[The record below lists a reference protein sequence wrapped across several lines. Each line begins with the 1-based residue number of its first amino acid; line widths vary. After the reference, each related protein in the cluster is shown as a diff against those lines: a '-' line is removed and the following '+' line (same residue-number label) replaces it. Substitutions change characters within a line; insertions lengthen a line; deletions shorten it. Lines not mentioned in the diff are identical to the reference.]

1 MLDVD
6 LNVADCEPLVV
17 ALRRV
22 ARSLDRT
29 SRRLMRDHGITSA
42 QRALLNAVFMKP
54 GASVGEIAQ
63 AAGLGQ
69 ATVTDTLDRLVARGL
84 VVRTRSALDR
94 RRVEVRLTPAAE
106 RLVSQLPLPLPESF
120 VTRYRALPEGDRREL
135 VAAVERLA
143 TLMDSETRR

>member
-1 MLDVD
+1 MAVV
-6 LNVADCEPLVV
+6 NPHAAECEPLVV

-42 QRALLNAVFMKP
+42 QRALLQALAARP
-54 GASVGEIAQ
+54 GASVGEIARMV
-63 AAGLGQ
+63 GLGQ

-84 VVRTRSALDR
+84 ASRTRSAVDR
-94 RRVEVRLTPAAE
+94 RRVQITLTPTAQRIVA
-106 RLVSQLPLPLPESF
+106 SLPLPLPDTF
-120 VTRYRALPEGDRREL
+120 MTRYQALPDDDRREL

-143 TLMDSETRR
+143 SLMDTE

>member
-1 MLDVD
+1 MLDVN
-6 LNVADCEPLVV
+6 LNAADCEPLVV

-63 AAGLGQ
+63 AVGLGQ

-84 VVRTRSALDR
+84 VIRTRSTLDR
-94 RRVEVRLTPAAE
+94 RRVEVRLTPTAE
-106 RLVSQLPLPLPESF
+106 RLVSQLPLPLPETF
-120 VTRYRALPEGDRREL
+120 VTRYRALPEPDRREL

-143 TLMDSETRR
+143 TLMDPETDI